1 MCWLYSSWS
10 PLLLYQGSSCHLYDI
25 FVFGCSTLFLL
36 SDGLRGMGSLL
47 VLICKCGIA
56 FGPNQAFVSCFTVT
70 SSLLPLNTLSVS
82 LYFYVLCWFLWLG
95 SLLFI
100 LFKVSLCSHLS
111 MARGCKMQLLWPM
124 ASPGNFIF
132 WTFCLSNDSQWVLSP
147 LLHNSIAITFFM
159 YMAWTCVWVSGYSA
173 LAGSVF
179 FLAAIIWV
187 ANSVLLVSFLALFV
201 GYLSCLHFI
210 FICLLVTNVFNGFY
224 HGLLPLSCKMDVF
237 WTVTI

>member
-124 ASPGNFIF
+124 ASQGTLFFGHFVCQMILNGY
-132 WTFCLSNDSQWVLSP
+132 CLLSCTI
-147 LLHNSIAITFFM
+147 LLLLLFLCI
-159 YMAWTCVWVSGYSA
+159 WLGP
-173 LAGSVF
+173 VF
-179 FLAAIIWV
+179 GFLVILHWP
-187 ANSVLLVSFLALFV
+187 ALF
-201 GYLSCLHFI
+201 SS
-210 FICLLVTNVFNGFY
+210 LL
-224 HGLLPLSCKMDVF
+224 L
-237 WTVTI
+237 